1 MSLISTLEKNSSVKS
16 ITLGQLD
23 GTVTYHKGNGQPDEI
38 IANAVFISQ
47 TLTKLGG
54 DIGLG
59 ALSYL
64 IIQNSN
70 VTILIPK
77 QSQLASVCVEKGD
90 EEKSL
95 DILKTEKWQAVL
107 TETILLQSEQQI
119 PEDSTNNTTTL
130 PPILSLSMSPEHI
143 QNFIDGGITEKA
155 LSGKLKEFP
164 LPDLLEFLRT
174 GRRTGSLIC
183 SSKNDVGVV
192 ELHKGFI
199 SCATV
204 PNVDNIGSL
213 LLKKGKIP
221 KERIEEAVRSQHKDI
236 SGIKIGTILVEKGL
250 VDIESIK
257 DALTEQ
263 TFSAIRTMLDWED
276 GRFVFTPTE
285 ENVELPESVALKIDS
300 QFILMELY
308 RISDEK
314 NR

>member
-1 MSLISTLEKNSSVKS
+1 MSLIATLEKNTSVRS

-23 GTVTYHKGNGQPDEI
+23 GSVTYHKGYGQPDEI
-38 IANAVFISQ
+38 IANSVLISQ
-47 TLTKLGG
+47 TLTKLGD

-64 IIQNSN
+64 IIHNSD
-70 VTILIPK
+70 VTIIMPK
-77 QSQLASVCVEKGD
+77 QSQLASVCVEKCD

-107 TETILLQSEQQI
+107 TETILLKSEQQI
-119 PEDSTNNTTTL
+119 PEDSTNNITSL
-130 PPILSLSMSPEHI
+130 PSNLSMSPEHI
-143 QNFIDGGITEKA
+143 QDIIDGSITEKA
-155 LSGKLKEFP
+155 LSGKLKDFS

-174 GRRTGSLIC
+174 GHRTGSLIC
-183 SSKNDVGVV
+183 YSQNGVGVV
-192 ELHKGFI
+192 ELDKGFI

-221 KERIEEAVRSQHKDI
+221 KERIEEAVKSQLKDL
-236 SGIKIGTILVEKGL
+236 SEIKIGALLVEKGI
-250 VDIESIK
+250 VDVKSMK

-263 TFSAIRTMLDWED
+263 TFSAIQTMLDWQD

-285 ENVELPESVALKIDS
+285 GNLELPESVSLKIDS
-300 QFILMELY
+300 QFILMKLC